1 MKKNV
6 HADND
11 LIQKE
16 KVSLGSGDKGGKIK
30 TFMST
35 AGQKT
40 QELLQGVVE
49 KAEQN
54 GDGKVVLENAAAL
67 VSSAGTAAKRV
78 LSGAV
83 DLADEASRQYEL
95 KKLNPLFE

>member
-6 HADND
+6 HAEND

-16 KVSLGSGDKGGKIK
+16 KVSLDSGDKGGKIK

-40 QELLQGVVE
+40 QELLQGIVE
-49 KAEQN
+49 KTEQN

-67 VSSAGTAAKRV
+67 VNSAELQQRECSQV
-78 LSGAV
+78 L
-83 DLADEASRQYEL
+83 
-95 KKLNPLFE
+95 LNLQMKPVGSMNSKS